1 MSSFS
6 LSDPGSLAI
15 MFIGLFLGA
24 VLKGATG
31 AGLPVIAI
39 PTIAAF
45 YDVRV
50 AVVLLVIPN
59 FVTNVWQIRKYRE
72 YNLKNS
78 FARNF
83 VIAGIVGAGIG
94 TLLLAY
100 LPLVLLNFTIAFV
113 VFSYIALRLFRPE
126 FHLNIA
132 VMQKWELI
140 AGGSAGILQ
149 GAVGLSAP
157 ITISFLHAGHLPRFT
172 FIYIASLFFAGMC
185 LIQLPL
191 QSALGLM
198 TWDMVILSLLALIPI
213 FAGLPVGERIGRTLS
228 ATVFDRTILILLT
241 VLAIKML
248 IEAIFLMHGNPIAN

>member
-1 MSSFS
+1 MTSLS
-6 LSDPGSLAI
+6 LSDPSSLVI

-59 FVTNVWQIRKYRE
+59 FVTNVWQIRKYHE
-72 YNLKNS
+72 HNLKNS

-83 VIAGIVGAGIG
+83 ALAGIVGAGIG

-100 LPLVLLNFTIAFV
+100 LPLELLNIIIVIV
-113 VFSYIALRLFRPE
+113 VFAYIALRLLRPE
-126 FHLNIA
+126 FHLA
-132 VMQKWELI
+132 TSVMQKWELI
-140 AGGSAGILQ
+140 AGGSAGVLQ
-149 GAVGLSAP
+149 GAIGLSSP
-157 ITISFLHAGHLPRFT
+157 ITITFLHAGRLPRLT
-172 FIYIASLFFAGMC
+172 FIYIVSLFFAGMC

-198 TWDMVILSLLALIPI
+198 TWDMVILSTLALIPI
-213 FAGLPVGERIGRTLS
+213 MIGLPIGERVGRTLS
-228 ATVFDRTILILLT
+228 TTVFDNTILILLT

-248 IEAIFLMHGNPIAN
+248 VDAVL